1 MVTNDKKLAKRV
13 LAVHLKAMAI
23 GKKEKKGKTKR
34 MTITKLF
41 ALRANAKTKLETQK
55 LSPGII

>member
-41 ALRANAKTKLETQK
+41 ALRANAKTKLETQ
-55 LSPGII
+55 